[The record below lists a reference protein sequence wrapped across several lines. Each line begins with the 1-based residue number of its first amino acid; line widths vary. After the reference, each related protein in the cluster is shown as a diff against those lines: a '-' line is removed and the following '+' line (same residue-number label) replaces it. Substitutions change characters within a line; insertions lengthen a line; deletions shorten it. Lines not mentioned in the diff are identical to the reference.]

1 MISVCRICL
10 FKIETTSSI
19 NIFTAVSDNKELIS
33 DMLKKFASIEI
44 SEDDDLPKAI
54 CLSCLEKLNETYDF
68 KSLII
73 TSDSQLRQK
82 SFQED
87 EIDDCNVSE
96 TINYNQKSENEEF
109 QQHKEKYNHKGS
121 KSKQKQKSFTCKQCN
136 KTFKYRYY
144 FEVHNSSHTGQK
156 PYVCNICNKA
166 FSMRWVLK
174 MHSRIH
180 TGDKPYKCEICQ
192 KTFR

>member
-1 MISVCRICL
+1 
-10 FKIETTSSI
+10 
-19 NIFTAVSDNKELIS
+19 
-33 DMLKKFASIEI
+33 
-44 SEDDDLPKAI
+44 
-54 CLSCLEKLNETYDF
+54 LEKLNETYEF

-174 MHSRIH
+174 CILAFTQVTNLTNVKYARKHLGSNTLQVVIYMVVLVIL
-180 TGDKPYKCEICQ
+180 
-192 KTFR
+192 